1 MVSDGKG
8 PGGRLDGEG
17 TRTTTTSSRRRTS
30 ATLSGSARKG
40 LWIASVHGRDV
51 ISCPPPAATC
61 CCMFAFARSA
71 PVNLLRSESPCGRL
85 RSAEPPCTSDRMS
98 HTTSPT
104 GCLHRLA
111 HISESQ
117 QQDSG
122 PSFSKRKLPSET
134 HPLVE
139 HWALT
144 ARTGLR
150 FSSSKNAT
158 SVEPNLLVIGS
169 CSSTYQLGQVVFKIR
184 RINEE
189 AEITQ
194 QNAKANDTEA
204 SVYRILEVHDRVL
217 PGQKAFR
224 LEDPS
229 HFMPRDSCE
238 DNSVR
243 SDLFALAS
251 ALYGIEFGSLPLRT
265 RMTRQLLSVLG
276 RERFHRC
283 RISC

>member
-1 MVSDGKG
+1 
-8 PGGRLDGEG
+8 
-17 TRTTTTSSRRRTS
+17 
-30 ATLSGSARKG
+30 
-40 LWIASVHGRDV
+40 
-51 ISCPPPAATC
+51 
-61 CCMFAFARSA
+61 MFAFARSA

-85 RSAEPPCTSDRMS
+85 R
-98 HTTSPT
+98 
-104 GCLHRLA
+104 
-111 HISESQ
+111 
-117 QQDSG
+117 
-122 PSFSKRKLPSET
+122 RKLPSET

-158 SVEPNLLVIGS
+158 MIGS
-169 CSSTYQLGQVVFKIR
+169 CSSTYQLGQVPVF
-184 RINEE
+184 
-189 AEITQ
+189 
-194 QNAKANDTEA
+194 TE
-204 SVYRILEVHDRVL
+204 SSRFMIGSQSVL